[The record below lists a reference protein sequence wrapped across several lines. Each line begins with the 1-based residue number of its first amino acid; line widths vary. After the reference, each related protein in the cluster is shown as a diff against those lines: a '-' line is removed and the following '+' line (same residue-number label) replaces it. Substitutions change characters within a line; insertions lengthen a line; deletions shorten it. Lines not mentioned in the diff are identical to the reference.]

1 MAENCRGVICGGLIK
16 EGSITSDKFDKE
28 SFVEFIKEILKEEA
42 GESWLKEVIETILKD
57 SVDSD
62 WLREFF
68 KELLKKYAEE
78 SWFKDIICGLG
89 CLGIPDVF
97 DVIPT
102 DITFEATGGTATVQ
116 VVVKDD
122 ADWEMS
128 LN

>member
-16 EGSITSDKFDKE
+16 EGSITSDKFDKD
-28 SFVEFIKEILKEEA
+28 SFV
-42 GESWLKEVIETILKD
+42 
-57 SVDSD
+57 
-62 WLREFF
+62 
-68 KELLKKYAEE
+68 EE